1 MKKSFE
7 WVLGLG
13 AVFFI
18 VLFIFFNLTSG
29 LAETMKR
36 ESHVVVKH
44 NVEGDELVTF
54 KSHKK
59 MNPNMDYFFMPSEEF
74 INPHEDELENTLEVM
89 IEKDG
94 KTETLRF
101 KSLTIVPEDVEE
113 LVVSFDP
120 KDDLNKV
127 DGILYVPSEKII
139 YE

>member
-7 WVLGLG
+7 WFLGLS
-13 AVFFI
+13 AIFFI
-18 VLFIFFNLTSG
+18 LLFVFLNMTSG

-36 ESHVVVKH
+36 DSYVVTKH

-74 INPHEDELENTLEVM
+74 INPNEDELENTLEVM

-94 KTETLRF
+94 KTETVRF
-101 KSLTIVPEDVEE
+101 ASLTIVPEDVEE

-120 KDDLNKV
+120 QDDLKNV
-127 DGILYVPSEKII
+127 DGILYVPSETII